1 MCTIHVSIHAI
12 ATWIDIAQAN
22 NACLDGMDF
31 YFIVRWN
38 SIKPRSPGKAAAFRR
53 QGDRNTAYVV
63 DSFSLAASDKLL
75 NRRRV
80 CSADRKYLSS
90 TDSSKM
96 SNKVH
101 SLPVL
106 GNAEMF

>member
-1 MCTIHVSIHAI
+1 MGL
-12 ATWIDIAQAN
+12 IDSPDNSFFAV
-22 NACLDGMDF
+22 DGHGT
-31 YFIVRWN
+31 
-38 SIKPRSPGKAAAFRR
+38 KPCASGKTAALRC
-53 QGDRNTAYVV
+53 QSHGNTAYVV
-63 DSFSLAASDKLL
+63 DPFSLASADKLL

-106 GNAEMF
+106 GNAEML